1 MAQEYKAYLRVRSF
15 DTREIVHSVGVE
27 PYNLRHVEKVM
38 MGMLRNMNTDKYF
51 IDDSEVDAV
60 REAP

>member
-1 MAQEYKAYLRVRSF
+1 MTEYKAYLRVRSF
-15 DTREIVHSVGVE
+15 DTREIVHSVGLS
-27 PYNLRHVEKVM
+27 NLKESHVEKAM

-51 IDDSEVDAV
+51 IDDSEVDAA

>member
-1 MAQEYKAYLRVRSF
+1 MTPEYKAYLRVRSF
-15 DTREIVHSVGVE
+15 DTREIVHSVGLTNIGRS
-27 PYNLRHVEKVM
+27 YVEKVM

-51 IDDSEVDAV
+51 VDDSEVDAA